1 MSRNRVRSWLPFPPA
16 GIAMVALVLVLG
28 LAAAGPAGWSARAD
42 EGGGQAKAAARLERL
57 IARLQHHYQVTESFS
72 AKFRETITR
81 AGAPPRERSGVIHYR
96 KPGRIRWEFADPQS
110 ETIVSDGTT
119 IYDYDPG
126 LNQVVE
132 TPLRNA
138 FRSQG
143 AVAFIL
149 GAGNVERDF
158 SAAPVP
164 EAPADGRDHVALT
177 PKGGGGDRI
186 ELGVDPKTS
195 NIMTLKLTDALGNTT
210 ALEFSEI
217 ERNPPLKASLF
228 EFTPPAGADIVN
240 AGADA
245 SATP

>member
-1 MSRNRVRSWLPFPPA
+1 MRRLILSLVIGMGAL
-16 GIAMVALVLVLG
+16 MLALVLGV
-28 LAAAGPAGWSARAD
+28 ASFAPPSARAD
-42 EGGGQAKAAARLERL
+42 GDARAKSVNLNTL
-57 IARLQHHYQVTESFS
+57 VARLQHHYQVTDSFK

-81 AGAPPRERSGVIHYR
+81 AGAPPRERGGVIYYR
-96 KPGRIRWEFADPQS
+96 KPGRIRWEFAGSQP

-149 GAGNVERDF
+149 GVGNVERDF
-158 SAAPVP
+158 KAAAVP
-164 EAPADGRDHVALT
+164 AAPADGRDHIALT
-177 PKGGGGDRI
+177 PKGGGGDGI

-195 NIMTLKLTDALGNTT
+195 NIMTLRLTDALGNTT

-217 ERNPPLKASLF
+217 ERNLPLKVSLF
-228 EFTPPAGADIVN
+228 AFTAPAGADIVSAGGN
-240 AGADA
+240 AT
-245 SATP
+245 ATP